1 MSTSYVYTL
10 TFSDPTNTDVIEILG
25 TTVGSGKNNY
35 STSLDLVGS
44 GYVNYGKDI
53 AQNFVKVLE
62 NFAGPNPP
70 INSIKG
76 QIWYDTSNPA
86 RSVLRVNNGEVTS
99 NRWPAAS
106 GIYQQ
111 TNNPILS
118 YSQGVTSGDIWVNT
132 DRNQLSIWSSDI
144 NDWVIVGPIVAGN
157 GSTKSG
163 SEAVSVQTN
172 RNDGSSSTVILNWI
186 DGKVVEI
193 ISAENFT
200 PRSVIEGF
208 TSLKQGTNLTS
219 RIPARYNGIA
229 ESAAGLYVSPSVTI
243 KSTDV
248 LKNKSPL
255 TPQIHT
261 GTFIVETSA
270 AVNGGLRIRNPDVT
284 GGTIQIHNLPGQG
297 AVVDYLKTDSSLRV
311 GVSTSSFIKFDGSS
325 KSVSINTST
334 ANGTFY
340 VYGSGNFSSDVG
352 IVGSL
357 SVTGTAAFN
366 NLVNVSRL
374 TVSNISTFSGGIS
387 LGSNSGSG
395 PIITPA
401 TSDTY
406 DLGTA
411 AKPFRQLFV
420 SAIGSTNSNITIYG
434 RVSTATQL
442 ELAQSFS
449 IQGHIASV
457 TPVSFNGTA
466 PVILVTTATASLIT
480 ATSITTATT
489 ATQSLLVVNTASVT
503 PELKQISKADFLS
516 DIYALV
522 FQPGMIIPFG
532 STSTSGTPSVI
543 GFNDGDWLWCNG
555 GTTSTVA
562 HPVLATI
569 LGDQYGS
576 APAGLFKL
584 PNLTTA
590 TNANGYA
597 IQYII
602 KT

>member
-25 TTVGSGKNNY
+25 TTLGSGKNNY

-53 AQNFVKVLE
+53 AQNFVKILE

-70 INSIKG
+70 IHAIKG
-76 QIWYDTSNPA
+76 QVWYDTSNPS

-111 TNNPILS
+111 TNDPTVS
-118 YSQGVTSGDIWVNT
+118 YSQSVTIGDIWVDTNS
-132 DRNQLSIWSSDI
+132 NQLKIWSIDG
-144 NDWVIVGPIVAGN
+144 WTTVGPAIDT
-157 GSTKSG
+157 GSGKSG
-163 SEAVSVQTN
+163 PETVVIQSNIGESFP
-172 RNDGSSSTVILNWI
+172 VILNWVN
-186 DGKVVEI
+186 GKVVEI
-193 ISAENFT
+193 ISYNNFT
-200 PRSVIEGF
+200 PRSVIDGF

-229 ESAAGLYVSPSVTI
+229 ELAAGLYVSPSVTI

-261 GTFIVETSA
+261 GTFIVETST
-270 AVNGGLRIRNPDVT
+270 AVNGGLRVRNPDVA

-297 AVVDYLKTDSSLRV
+297 AVVDYLKTDSTLRV
-311 GVSTSSFIKFDGSS
+311 GVSTSSFAKFDGSN
-325 KSVSINTST
+325 KSVSINTATS
-334 ANGTFY
+334 NGTFY
-340 VYGSGNFSSDVG
+340 VYGSGNFSGDVG
-352 IVGSL
+352 ILTAL
-357 SVTGTAAFN
+357 SVGGSATFGNT
-366 NLVNVSRL
+366 VNTTRL
-374 TVSNISTFSGGIS
+374 TVSNVSTFSGGIT
-387 LGSNSGSG
+387 LGTNSGSG
-395 PIITPA
+395 PIVTPNK
-401 TSDTY
+401 SDSY

-411 AKPFRQLFV
+411 ANPFRQLFV

-442 ELAQSFS
+442 EIARPIS

-457 TPVSFNGTA
+457 APVTFNGTA
-466 PVILVTTATASLIT
+466 PVTLITTATASLIT
-480 ATSITTATT
+480 ATSTTTVTT
-489 ATQSLLVVNTASVT
+489 ATQSLLVVDTAAIT
-503 PELKQISKADFLS
+503 PELKQISKANFLS
-516 DIYALV
+516 DVYALV

-532 STSTSGTPSVI
+532 STSTIGTPNVT
-543 GFNDGDWLWCNG
+543 GFSEGEWLWCNG
-555 GTTSTVA
+555 GTTATVA
-562 HPVLATI
+562 HPALSLI
-569 LGDQYGS
+569 LGNQYGS
-576 APAGLFKL
+576 APVGLFRL

-590 TNANGYA
+590 TVANGYA

>member
-25 TTVGSGKNNY
+25 TTLGSGKNNY

-70 INSIKG
+70 VNAIKG
-76 QIWYDTSNPA
+76 QVWYDTSNPT

-111 TNNPILS
+111 TNDPILS
-118 YSQGVTSGDIWVNT
+118 YSQSVTIGDIWVDTNS
-132 DRNQLSIWSSDI
+132 NQLKIWSLEG
-144 NDWVIVGPIVAGN
+144 WTTVGPAIDTGD
-157 GSTKSG
+157 GKSG
-163 SEAVSVQTN
+163 PETVVIQSNIGESFP
-172 RNDGSSSTVILNWI
+172 VILNWVS
-186 DGKVVEI
+186 GKVVEI
-193 ISAENFT
+193 ISYNSFT
-200 PRSVIEGF
+200 PRSVIDGF

-229 ESAAGLYVSPSVTI
+229 ESATALYVSPGVTI

-270 AVNGGLRIRNPDVT
+270 AVNGGLRVRNPDVV

-297 AVVDYLKTDSSLRV
+297 AVVDYLKTDSTLRV
-311 GVSTSSFIKFDGSS
+311 GVSTSSYIRFDGSS
-325 KSVSINTST
+325 KSVSINTAT
-334 ANGTFY
+334 TNGTFY
-340 VYGSGNFSSDVG
+340 VYGSGNFSGNVG
-352 IVGSL
+352 ISTTL
-357 SVTGTAAFN
+357 SVGGHAAFGSS
-366 NLVNVSRL
+366 VDAVRL
-374 TVSNISTFSGGIS
+374 SVSNVSTFSGGIT
-387 LGSNSGSG
+387 LGTDSGSG
-395 PIITPA
+395 PIVTPNR
-401 TSDTY
+401 SDSY

-411 AKPFRQLFV
+411 AYPFRQLYV

-442 ELAQSFS
+442 EIAQPIS

-457 TPVSFNGTA
+457 APVTFNGTA
-466 PVILVTTATASLIT
+466 PVILITTATASLIT

-489 ATQSLLVVNTASVT
+489 ATQSLLVVNTASIT

-532 STSTSGTPSVI
+532 STSTSGVPSVT
-543 GFNDGDWLWCNG
+543 GFSEGDWLWCNG
-555 GTTSTVA
+555 VTTATLA
-562 HPVLATI
+562 HPVLSLI
-569 LGDQYGS
+569 LGEQYGT
-576 APAGLFKL
+576 APLGEFRL

>member
-25 TTVGSGKNNY
+25 TTLGSGKNNY

-70 INSIKG
+70 VNAIKG
-76 QIWYDTSNPA
+76 QIWYDTSNPG

-111 TNNPILS
+111 TNDPTVS
-118 YSQGVTSGDIWVNT
+118 YSQSVTIGDIWVDT
-132 DRNQLSIWSSDI
+132 SSNQLKIWSLDG
-144 NDWVIVGPIVAGN
+144 WTTVGPAIETGAG
-157 GSTKSG
+157 KSG
-163 SEAVSVQTN
+163 PETVVIQSNT
-172 RNDGSSSTVILNWI
+172 GSNFPVILNWAN
-186 DGKVVEI
+186 GKVVEI
-193 ISAENFT
+193 ITYNDFT
-200 PRSVIEGF
+200 PRSVIDGF

-229 ESAAGLYVSPSVTI
+229 ESATALYVSPGVTI

-270 AVNGGLRIRNPDVT
+270 AVNGGLRVRNPDVP

-297 AVVDYLKTDSSLRV
+297 AVVDYLKTDSTLRV
-311 GVSTSSFIKFDGSS
+311 GVSTSSYIRFDGSS
-325 KSVSINTST
+325 KSVSINTAT
-334 ANGTFY
+334 TNGAFY
-340 VYGSGNFSSDVG
+340 VYGSGNFSGNVG
-352 IVGSL
+352 VSAEL
-357 SVTGTAAFN
+357 SVSGHAVFGSSVDAA
-366 NLVNVSRL
+366 RL
-374 TVSNISTFSGGIS
+374 SVSNVSTFSGGLT
-387 LGSNSGSG
+387 LGTLSGSG
-395 PIITPA
+395 PIVTPNN
-401 TSDTY
+401 SNTY

-411 AKPFRQLFV
+411 ARPFRQLFV

-434 RVSTATQL
+434 RVSTATQI
-442 ELAQSFS
+442 EIAQPIS
-449 IQGHIASV
+449 IRGHIASV
-457 TPVSFNGTA
+457 APVNFNGTA
-466 PVILVTTATASLIT
+466 PVTLVTTATASLIT
-480 ATSITTATT
+480 ATSITTTT
-489 ATQSLLVVNTASVT
+489 APTQALLVVDTAAVT
-503 PELKQISKADFLS
+503 PELKQISKANFLS
-516 DIYALV
+516 DLYTLV

-532 STSTSGTPSVI
+532 STSTSGTPSVT
-543 GFNDGDWLWCNG
+543 GFSEGDWLWCNG
-555 GTTSTVA
+555 GTTATVA
-562 HPVLATI
+562 HPALSLI
-569 LGDQYGS
+569 LGDQYGA

-590 TNANGYA
+590 TIANGYA

>member
-10 TFSDPTNTDVIEILG
+10 TFSDPNNTDVIEILG
-25 TTVGSGKNNY
+25 TTLGSGKNNY

-70 INSIKG
+70 VNAIKG

-86 RSVLRVNNGEVTS
+86 RSVLRVNNGAVTS

-111 TNNPILS
+111 TNDPVLS
-118 YSQGVTSGDIWVNT
+118 YSQSVTIGDIWVDTNS
-132 DRNQLSIWSSDI
+132 NQLKIWSVDG
-144 NDWVIVGPIVAGN
+144 WTTVGPAIDTGD
-157 GSTKSG
+157 GKSG
-163 SEAVSVQTN
+163 PETVVVQSNT
-172 RNDGSSSTVILNWI
+172 GSNFPVILNWI
-186 DGKVVEI
+186 NGKVVEI
-193 ISAENFT
+193 ISYNDFT
-200 PRSVIEGF
+200 PRSVIDGF

-219 RIPARYNGIA
+219 RIPARYNGVA
-229 ESAAGLYVSPSVTI
+229 ESATALYVSPGVVI

-270 AVNGGLRIRNPDVT
+270 AVNGGLRITNPNVA
-284 GGTIQIHNLPGQG
+284 GGTVQIHNLPGQG
-297 AVVDYLKTDSSLRV
+297 AVVDYLKTDSTLRV
-311 GVSTSSFIKFDGSS
+311 GVSTSSFIRFDGSS
-325 KSVSINTST
+325 KSVSINTAT
-334 ANGTFY
+334 TNGTFY
-340 VYGSGNFSSDVG
+340 VYGSGNFSEELGVTTTLSVG
-352 IVGSL
+352 GHADFSSSVAAESL
-357 SVTGTAAFN
+357 SIS
-366 NLVNVSRL
+366 NL
-374 TVSNISTFSGGIS
+374 STFSGG
-387 LGSNSGSG
+387 LVVGTTLGSG
-395 PIITPA
+395 PIIVPNN
-401 TSDTY
+401 SDSY

-411 AKPFRQLFV
+411 ANPFRQLYV

-434 RVSTATQL
+434 RVSTAT
-442 ELAQSFS
+442 EIEIAQPIS

-457 TPVSFNGTA
+457 ASVSFNGTA
-466 PVILVTTATASLIT
+466 PVTLITTATSSLIT

-489 ATQSLLVVNTASVT
+489 ATQALVVVDTAAT
-503 PELKQISKADFLS
+503 TQELKQISKADFLS

-522 FQPGMIIPFG
+522 FQSGMIIPFG
-532 STSTSGTPSVI
+532 STSTSGIPSVT
-543 GFNDGDWLWCNG
+543 GFSEGDWLWCNG
-555 GTTSTVA
+555 GSTATVA
-562 HPVLATI
+562 HPTLAAI
-569 LGDQYGS
+569 LGDRYGL

-584 PNLTTA
+584 PDLTTA
-590 TNANGYA
+590 TVANGYA

>member
-44 GYVNYGKDI
+44 GYINYGKDI

-62 NFAGPNPP
+62 NFSGPNPP
-70 INSIKG
+70 VNAIKG

-86 RSVLRVNNGEVTS
+86 RGVLRVNNGKVTS

-111 TNNPILS
+111 TNDPTVS
-118 YSQGVTSGDIWVNT
+118 YSQSVTIGDIWVDTNS
-132 DRNQLSIWSSDI
+132 NQLKIWSVDG
-144 NDWVIVGPIVAGN
+144 WTTVGPAIN
-157 GSTKSG
+157 TGSGKSG
-163 SEAVSVQTN
+163 PETVVVQSNT
-172 RNDGSSSTVILNWI
+172 GSNFPIILNWI
-186 DGKVVEI
+186 NGKVVEI
-193 ISAENFT
+193 ISYDNFT
-200 PRSVIEGF
+200 PRSVIDGF
-208 TSLKQGTNLTS
+208 TSIKQGTNLTS

-229 ESAAGLYVSPSVTI
+229 ESAAGLYVSPGVTI

-270 AVNGGLRIRNPDVT
+270 AVNGGLRIRNPDVV

-297 AVVDYLKTDSSLRV
+297 AVIDYLKIDSTLRL
-311 GVSTSSFIKFDGSS
+311 GVSTSSFVRFDGSS
-325 KSVSINTST
+325 KSVSINTAT
-334 ANGTFY
+334 TNGTFY
-340 VYGSGNFSSDVG
+340 VYGSGNFSGDVG
-352 IVGSL
+352 ISTTL
-357 SVTGTAAFN
+357 SVGGHADFLSSVNAA
-366 NLVNVSRL
+366 RL
-374 TVSNISTFSGGIS
+374 SVSNLSTFSGGLL
-387 LGSNSGSG
+387 LGTTSGSG
-395 PIITPA
+395 PIVVPNN
-401 TSDTY
+401 SDSY

-411 AKPFRQLFV
+411 SNPFRHLYV

-434 RVSTATQL
+434 RVSTAT
-442 ELAQSFS
+442 EIEIAQSFS

-457 TPVSFNGTA
+457 A
-466 PVILVTTATASLIT
+466 PVAFDGTSPVTLITTATASLIT
-480 ATSITTATT
+480 TTSVTTATT
-489 ATQSLLVVNTASVT
+489 ATHALLVVDTASST
-503 PELKQISKADFLS
+503 PELKQISKANFLS
-516 DIYALV
+516 DLYASI

-532 STSTSGTPSVI
+532 STSTTGTPTVI
-543 GFNDGDWLWCNG
+543 GFSDGDWLWCNG
-555 GTTSTVA
+555 SVVSIGTYTALNS
-562 HPVLATI
+562 VL
-569 LGDQYGS
+569 GEQYGA
-576 APAGLFKL
+576 APVGYFKL

-590 TNANGYA
+590 TVANGYA

>member
-44 GYVNYGKDI
+44 GYINYGKDI

-70 INSIKG
+70 VNAIKG

-86 RSVLRVNNGEVTS
+86 RSVLRVNNGKVTS

-111 TNNPILS
+111 TNDPTVS
-118 YSQGVTSGDIWVNT
+118 YSQGVTIGDIWVDTNS
-132 DRNQLSIWSSDI
+132 NQLKIWAVDG
-144 NDWVIVGPIVAGN
+144 WTTVGPAIDT
-157 GSTKSG
+157 GSNKSG
-163 SEAVSVQTN
+163 PETVSIQSNTGV
-172 RNDGSSSTVILNWI
+172 DFPVILNWVN
-186 DGKVVEI
+186 GKVVEI
-193 ISAENFT
+193 IAYDNFT
-200 PRSVIEGF
+200 PRSVIDGF
-208 TSLKQGTNLTS
+208 TSIKQGTNLTS

-229 ESAAGLYVSPSVTI
+229 ESAAGLYVSPGVVI

-270 AVNGGLRIRNPDVT
+270 AVNGGLRIRNPNVA

-297 AVVDYLKTDSSLRV
+297 AVVDYLKTDSTLRV
-311 GVSTSSFIKFDGSS
+311 GVSTSSFIRFDGSS
-325 KSVSINTST
+325 KSVSINTAT
-334 ANGTFY
+334 TNGTFY
-340 VYGSGNFSSDVG
+340 VYGSGNFSGDVG
-352 IVGSL
+352 IATTIAVGGHADFSSSVNAARL
-357 SVTGTAAFN
+357 SVS
-366 NLVNVSRL
+366 NL
-374 TVSNISTFSGGIS
+374 STFSGGLVVGTIA
-387 LGSNSGSG
+387 GSG
-395 PIITPA
+395 PIIVPNN
-401 TSDTY
+401 SDSY

-411 AKPFRQLFV
+411 ATPFRHLYV

-434 RVSTATQL
+434 RVSTATQI
-442 ELAQSFS
+442 EIAQPVS
-449 IQGHIASV
+449 IQGHIASIA
-457 TPVSFNGTA
+457 PVMFDGTA
-466 PVILVTTATASLIT
+466 PVTLITTATASLIT
-480 ATSITTATT
+480 STSITTATT

-532 STSTSGTPSVI
+532 SVSTSGTPSVI

-555 GTTSTVA
+555 SVVAISTYTA
-562 HPVLATI
+562 LNSVL
-569 LGDQYGS
+569 GEQYGS
-576 APAGLFKL
+576 APVGYFKL
-584 PNLTTA
+584 PNMTTA
-590 TNANGYA
+590 TVANGYA